1 VTEFPVVQINGYA
14 NVQSGYSFKSSDW
27 LDDGVPVVKI
37 ANVKDGRVDHNG
49 LGFVSETVAAQAAKF
64 SLSEGDVL
72 LAMTGYVGE
81 MAVVKESDLP
91 LLLNQRVG
99 RCLPVSPLLDKRFMY
114 YALSSSN
121 GRLQLEN
128 LGQGSAQANL
138 SAGDFGLVEI
148 TLPPLA
154 EQRAIAGVLG
164 AIDDKIE
171 SNRRL
176 TATIE
181 KLVPLVFQA
190 MTTDVELKPLPQVAK
205 LQKGIS
211 YRSVDLEDS
220 ETAMVTLK
228 SYDRNGGYK
237 PDGLKPYI
245 GDYKPEQVLLPGDM
259 AVAQTDLTQGA
270 EVVGRVIRVPSQDD
284 FKTLV
289 ASLDLVIVR
298 PLDAADE
305 AYLYGALLQEDFREH
320 CRSRTS
326 GTTVLHLGSDALP
339 KYLIPWARSDTRK
352 AFANEVQPLL
362 EEHDSLTRESA
373 TLERLRDALS
383 PELLSGRLR
392 AKDAASMMENV

>member
-1 VTEFPVVQINGYA
+1 MTEFPVVQINGYA

-37 ANVKDGRVDHNG
+37 ANVKDGRVDRTG

-148 TLPPLA
+148 PLPPLA

-164 AIDDKIE
+164 ALDDKIE
-171 SNRRL
+171 SNLRTWRL
-176 TATIE
+176 STE
-181 KLVPLVFQA
+181 LVRSEYELLVSEESGSSCRMRDICDFNLRTRKPGSPGEA
-190 MTTDVELKPLPQVAK
+190 IRYIDISSVEAGVVTGESETTWADAPSRAR
-205 LQKGIS
+205 
-211 YRSVDLEDS
+211 RSVTDGDLIFSTVRPARMAYSMMIDPDS
-220 ETAMVTLK
+220 STVVST
-228 SYDRNGGYK
+228 GF
-237 PDGLKPYI
+237 
-245 GDYKPEQVLLPGDM
+245 
-259 AVAQTDLTQGA
+259 AVMSPKG
-270 EVVGRVIRVPSQDD
+270 VPS
-284 FKTLV
+284 TLLF
-289 ASLDLVIVR
+289 AIV
-298 PLDAADE
+298 
-305 AYLYGALLQEDFREH
+305 
-320 CRSRTS
+320 
-326 GTTVLHLGSDALP
+326 SDAEFG
-339 KYLIPWARSDTRK
+339 KYCESVSQGSAYPAVSPDSMG
-352 AFANEVQPLL
+352 NYEVQLPEKDVLSTFGVWTEAIL
-362 EEHDSLTRESA
+362 RRAHQGMQENRALAS
-373 TLERLRDALS
+373 LRDALL

-392 AKDAASMMENV
+392 VRDAESMMENV

>member
-1 VTEFPVVQINGYA
+1 MTEFPVVQINGYA

-37 ANVKDGRVDHNG
+37 ANVKDGRVDRTG

-148 TLPPLA
+148 PLPPLA

-171 SNRRL
+171 ANRRIVK
-176 TATIE
+176 TAREFIDA
-181 KLVPLVFQA
+181 LFC
-190 MTTDVELKPLPQVAK
+190 
-205 LQKGIS
+205 
-211 YRSVDLEDS
+211 
-220 ETAMVTLK
+220 TAF
-228 SYDRNGGYK
+228 S
-237 PDGLKPYI
+237 DGEINVQLSS
-245 GDYKPEQVLLPGDM
+245 L
-259 AVAQTDLTQGA
+259 A
-270 EVVGRVIRVPSQDD
+270 EVVDCLHTKKPDQALEGKQLLQLSNISDDGFLILGNHYPISLDDYNKWTANIEATEGDVILTNVGRV
-284 FKTLV
+284 
-289 ASLDLVIVR
+289 
-298 PLDAADE
+298 
-305 AYLYGALLQEDFREH
+305 GALARLPK
-320 CRSRTS
+320 
-326 GTTVLHLGSDALP
+326 GVKAALGRNMTAIRARKPSDALFIFAALNNAQVRRGM
-339 KYLIPWARSDTRK
+339 KSLIDVGTIMDALNVHAIRRILLPESTVQQRDGFASAVGDLVERAEVAVKESGGLRS
-352 AFANEVQPLL
+352 
-362 EEHDSLTRESA
+362 
-373 TLERLRDALS
+373 LRDTLV

-392 AKDAASMMENV
+392 VKDAESMMENV

>member
-1 VTEFPVVQINGYA
+1 MTEFPVVQINGYA

-37 ANVKDGRVDHNG
+37 ANVKDGRVDRTG

-148 TLPPLA
+148 PLPPLA

-164 AIDDKIE
+164 ALDDKIE
-171 SNRRL
+171 SNRRQQSTL
-176 TATIE
+176 LGICHTA
-181 KLVPLVFQA
+181 F
-190 MTTDVELKPLPQVAK
+190 DVALLNGADVMKVEDMVRFRNNERKPLSAMDRAGMERCYPYYGATGVFDYVDAY
-205 LQKGIS
+205 LFDDVNILIGEDG
-211 YRSVDLEDS
+211 SVVND
-220 ETAMVTLK
+220 
-228 SYDRNGGYK
+228 
-237 PDGLKPYI
+237 DGTP
-245 GDYKPEQVLLPGDM
+245 
-259 AVAQTDLTQGA
+259 VAQMAWGKYWVNNHAHVLSGKAVSTELAYIALARSD
-270 EVVGRVIRVPSQDD
+270 
-284 FKTLV
+284 
-289 ASLDLVIVR
+289 VR
-298 PLDAADE
+298 PLIT
-305 AYLYGALLQEDFREH
+305 GAVQLKINMGNLKSLE
-320 CRSRTS
+320 
-326 GTTVLHLGSDALP
+326 VALP
-339 KYLIPWARSDTRK
+339 SVEVRDDVNREIQENLALWRAKSD
-352 AFANEVQPLL
+352 
-362 EEHDSLTRESA
+362 ESKM
-373 TLERLRDALS
+373 LVSLRDALL

-392 AKDAASMMENV
+392 VKDAESMMENV